1 MKKKRKKKR
10 PTHDSELNQVD
21 KRTTSEFSHCS
32 ESHDRLC
39 SIALLLLLF
48 LPLPMMMIQAVPMIV
63 LIHFYCTHTTG
74 YYNTTTKETYLVLMQ
89 R

>member
-48 LPLPMMMIQAVPMIV
+48 LPLPMMMIQAVCNV
-63 LIHFYCTHTTG
+63 DEQC
-74 YYNTTTKETYLVLMQ
+74 Q
-89 R
+89 SR